1 MEALPGRR
9 EVETRFT
16 ARTVEIFLGGERIA
30 VHAWQRKWPA
40 YDGARA
46 YALEPPAPSGMD
58 AGEDP
63 R

>member
-30 VHAWQRKWPA
+30 VHMR
-40 YDGARA
+40 G
-46 YALEPPAPSGMD
+46 SGNGRHLPFAD
-58 AGEDP
+58 
-63 R
+63 